1 MLDYIEHIQR
11 SITGYSYKQ
20 LHKAIN
26 KINMKKLPAG
36 HMKRYAHLVNNE
48 SGRRVL
54 RMKHEEINEKGANHF
69 KAGYVAVIKHLI
81 STL

>member
-1 MLDYIEHIQR
+1 
-11 SITGYSYKQ
+11 
-20 LHKAIN
+20 
-26 KINMKKLPAG
+26 MKKLPAG